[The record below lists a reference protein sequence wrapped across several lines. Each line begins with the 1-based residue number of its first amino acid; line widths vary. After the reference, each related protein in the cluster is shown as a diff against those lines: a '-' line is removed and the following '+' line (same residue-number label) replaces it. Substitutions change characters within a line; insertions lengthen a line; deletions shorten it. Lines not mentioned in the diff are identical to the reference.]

1 MLGTTEILESLFGV
15 LKRLSG
21 DQAHSGLTSLTLT
34 LGAVVGTHTPE
45 TVRQDLEAVPEKQ
58 AEGWAKRMLGKT
70 VQWLRRQFNRVTNC
84 GPAEGGK
91 MAEPHLG

>member
-1 MLGTTEILESLFGV
+1 

-21 DQAHSGLTSLTLT
+21 DQAQSGLTSLTLT

-45 TVRQDLEAVPEKQ
+45 TVRQDLEAVPEKE

-70 VQWLRRQFNRVTNC
+70 VQWLRRQFVRVTNS
-84 GPAEGGK
+84 GLPGEEK
-91 MAEPHLG
+91 MAEPDLG